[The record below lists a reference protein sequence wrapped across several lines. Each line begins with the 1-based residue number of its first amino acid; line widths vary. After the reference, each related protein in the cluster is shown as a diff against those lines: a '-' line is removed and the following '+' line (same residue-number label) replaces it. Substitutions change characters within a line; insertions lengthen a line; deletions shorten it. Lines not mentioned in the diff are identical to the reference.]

1 MGHRGVRGL
10 GRSPAAHG
18 ASCQTGRMQ
27 RPLGGKLGAWSLRL
41 DALYCAFLGTGVAL
55 RAGPIATVIA
65 IPQPLIAAAGITVV
79 LWAGLLLW
87 MLKLQMETTLRTV
100 MAVNIL
106 AALLVAV
113 CVAAA
118 ANILAVAAVIV
129 IAVDIAIF
137 AASQALALRTLP
149 IERGL

>member
-1 MGHRGVRGL
+1 ML
-10 GRSPAAHG
+10 
-18 ASCQTGRMQ
+18 
-27 RPLGGKLGAWSLRL
+27 RPVGGKRGAWSLRL
-41 DALYCAFLGTGVAL
+41 DALYCAFLGAGVAL

-79 LWAGLLLW
+79 LWAGLVLW
-87 MLKLQMETTLRTV
+87 VLLKLRMETTLRTV

-106 AALLVAV
+106 AAFLVAG
-113 CVAAA
+113 CMPAAA
-118 ANILAVAAVIV
+118 GILAVAAVIA